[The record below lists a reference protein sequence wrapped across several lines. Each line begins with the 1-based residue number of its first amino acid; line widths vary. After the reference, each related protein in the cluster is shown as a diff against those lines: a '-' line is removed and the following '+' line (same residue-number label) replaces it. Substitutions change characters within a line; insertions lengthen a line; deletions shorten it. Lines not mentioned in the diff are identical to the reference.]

1 MAVKIFAGRDL
12 RRGRLLSG
20 PRRLGQLAGRPHIF
34 VISAE
39 DARPLIAEVALLR
52 SHAYCLRIIT
62 RAECGWRMHGIYL
75 KIP

>member
-39 DARPLIAEVALLR
+39 DARPLIAEVALYYARTLIASAL
-52 SHAYCLRIIT
+52 SHARN
-62 RAECGWRMHGIYL
+62 ADGECTASI
-75 KIP
+75 